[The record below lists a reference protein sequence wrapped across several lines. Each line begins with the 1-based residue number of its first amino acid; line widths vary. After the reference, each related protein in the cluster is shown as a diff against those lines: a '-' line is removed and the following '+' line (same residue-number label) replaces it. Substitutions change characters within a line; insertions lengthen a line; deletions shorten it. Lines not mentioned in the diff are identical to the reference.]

1 MPTLPNRLYVV
12 FESSLLSANQIVRI
26 EEAIEK
32 FMLLAKE
39 AKKTRDEIPMA
50 IMTR

>member
-1 MPTLPNRLYVV
+1 VV
-12 FESSLLSANQIVRI
+12 SESSLPSANEIARI

-39 AKKTRDEIPMA
+39 AKGTIDENSDA
-50 IMTR
+50 NWTMTR